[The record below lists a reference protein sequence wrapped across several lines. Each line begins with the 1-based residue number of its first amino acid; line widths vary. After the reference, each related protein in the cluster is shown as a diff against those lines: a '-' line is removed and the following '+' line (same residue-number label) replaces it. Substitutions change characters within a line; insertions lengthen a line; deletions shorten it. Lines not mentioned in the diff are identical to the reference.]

1 MPYWKNDRP
10 FIRTGKCSCG
20 SFAML
25 GRSWSWFRDAL
36 TMVTELMGWYFNI
49 GTGFPPGNCKMLIN
63 LTCTS
68 VDEIWYATSS
78 PRQTPPEEPL
88 KNRRRMV
95 RTLSVGSSSYISNI
109 FQADTSPAIQPIIQ
123 CQSIA
128 KIRATGIDWNPCPSR
143 AAPVYPGRFHGS
155 FSTVCI
161 RIFLDFY
168 HLSS

>member
-10 FIRTGKCSCG
+10 FIRTGKCSCR

-95 RTLSVGSSSYISNI
+95 RTLSVGSSSLFLISSRRTHRRLFN
-109 FQADTSPAIQPIIQ
+109 
-123 CQSIA
+123 QSFNVKA
-128 KIRATGIDWNPCPSR
+128 SRKYEPQELTGTH
-143 AAPVYPGRFHGS
+143 ALLGRLL
-155 FSTVCI
+155 STPEGFMDHFRQYV
-161 RIFLDFY
+161 
-168 HLSS
+168 